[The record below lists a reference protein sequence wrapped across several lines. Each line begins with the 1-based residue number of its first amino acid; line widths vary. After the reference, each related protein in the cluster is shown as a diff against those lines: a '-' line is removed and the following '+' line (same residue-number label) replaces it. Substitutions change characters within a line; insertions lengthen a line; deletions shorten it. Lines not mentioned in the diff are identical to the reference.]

1 MFDYKMF
8 DHDKIDF
15 EVEKFNLAPYTGGWS
30 GADAIP
36 SDIGVGLRRTDTK
49 QPLAIVS
56 DAYEPVQYK
65 DIVDDVESALYHSG
79 MNLTDAK
86 YETNVYDSGA
96 RLELRAKFPA
106 HTTYIGGGSTPAIWE
121 EGENRDRHIYDDVTP
136 EFVFR
141 TSHDRTWAN
150 NGMMGRWR
158 GFCYNTLVSGDKL
171 AYVYGRHTKNFNVQ
185 GFASKIEKAGEY
197 IADGGL
203 RQMRNWYHT
212 DVSRDNVI
220 NLFTHTLAKKTNN
233 VTRTVEPNKV
243 MLSNLMKIF
252 DEENRHLHG
261 RGSYEKYGIQ
271 NKGTLWS
278 AYQAATY
285 WSSHDKDGGKRSRPS
300 HTVIGGRED
309 KVRKMLQSPQW
320 MQLDIAA

>member
-1 MFDYKMF
+1 M
-8 DHDKIDF
+8 
-15 EVEKFNLAPYTGGWS
+15 
-30 GADAIP
+30 
-36 SDIGVGLRRTDTK
+36 
-49 QPLAIVS
+49 
-56 DAYEPVQYK
+56 
-65 DIVDDVESALYHSG
+65 
-79 MNLTDAK
+79 
-86 YETNVYDSGA
+86 
-96 RLELRAKFPA
+96 
-106 HTTYIGGGSTPAIWE
+106 
-121 EGENRDRHIYDDVTP
+121 
-136 EFVFR
+136 
-141 TSHDRTWAN
+141 
-150 NGMMGRWR
+150 
-158 GFCYNTLVSGDKL
+158 VSGDKL
-171 AYVYGRHTKNFNVQ
+171 AYIYGRHTKNFNVQ
-185 GFASKIEKAGEY
+185 GFASKIEKAAEY
-197 IADGGL
+197 IAGGGL

-233 VTRTVEPNKV
+233 VSRKVEPNKV
-243 MLSNLMKIF
+243 MLSTLMKTF

>member
-1 MFDYKMF
+1 MFDYQMF

-15 EVEKFNLAPYTGGWS
+15 EVEKFSLDSYDGYAVN
-30 GADAIP
+30 
-36 SDIGVGLRRTDTK
+36 SDIGVGLRRKDNK
-49 QPLAIVS
+49 RALAIVS

-65 DIVDDVESALYHSG
+65 DIVTGVQEAIGLSDMD
-79 MNLTDAK
+79 LTDAT
-86 YETNVYDSGA
+86 YETNVYDNGA

-106 HTTYIGGGSTPAIWE
+106 HEIQIDKGDTVI
-121 EGENRDRHIYDDVTP
+121 P

-141 TSHDRTWAN
+141 TSHNRTWAN
-150 NGMMGRWR
+150 NGMMGLWR

-185 GFASKIEKAGEY
+185 GFASKIEKASEY
-197 IADGGL
+197 IAGGGL
-203 RQMRNWYHT
+203 QQMRNWYHT

-220 NLFTHTLAKKTNN
+220 HLFTHTLAKKTNN
-233 VTRTVEPNKV
+233 ISREVEPNKV

-261 RGSYEKYGIQ
+261 RGNYEGYATR
-271 NKGTLWS
+271 NRGTLWS

-285 WSSHDKDGGKRSRPS
+285 WSSHDKNGGRPS
-300 HTVIGGRED
+300 HTTIGGRED
-309 KVRKMLQSPQW
+309 KVRKMLHSPQW
-320 MQLDIAA
+320 KQLAA

>member
-1 MFDYKMF
+1 MFDYQMF

-56 DAYEPVQYK
+56 EAYEPVQYK
-65 DIVDDVESALYHSG
+65 DIVTGVQEAIGLSDMD
-79 MNLTDAK
+79 LTDAT
-86 YETNVYDSGA
+86 YETNVYDNGA

-106 HTTYIGGGSTPAIWE
+106 HEIQIDKGDTVI
-121 EGENRDRHIYDDVTP
+121 P

-141 TSHDRTWAN
+141 TSHNRTWAN
-150 NGMMGRWR
+150 NGMMGLWR
-158 GFCYNTLVSGDKL
+158 GFCFNTLVSGDKL
-171 AYVYGRHTKNFNVQ
+171 AYVYGRHTKNFNVL
-185 GFASKIEKAGEY
+185 GFASKIEKASEY
-197 IADGGL
+197 IAGGGL
-203 RQMRNWYHT
+203 KQMRNWYHT

-220 NLFTHTLAKKTNN
+220 HLFTHTLAKKTNN
-233 VTRTVEPNKV
+233 ISREVEPNKV

-261 RGSYEKYGIQ
+261 RANYEGYATR
-271 NKGTLWS
+271 NRGTMWS

-285 WSSHDKDGGKRSRPS
+285 WSSHDKNGGRPS
-300 HTVIGGRED
+300 HTTIGGRED
-309 KVRKMLQSPQW
+309 KVRKMLHSPQW
-320 MQLDIAA
+320 KQLAA

>member
-1 MFDYKMF
+1 MFNYN
-8 DHDKIDF
+8 KIDF

-30 GADAIP
+30 GADVIP

-56 DAYEPVQYK
+56 DAYEPVQYI
-65 DIVDDVESALYHSG
+65 DIITGVEKAICLSDMDRSG
-79 MNLTDAK
+79 AS
-86 YETNVYDSGA
+86 YETNVYDNGA

-106 HTTYIGGGSTPAIWE
+106 HEIQIDKG
-121 EGENRDRHIYDDVTP
+121 DVVIP

-141 TSHDRTWAN
+141 TSHNRTWAN
-150 NGMMGRWR
+150 NGMMGLWR
-158 GFCYNTLVSGDKL
+158 GYCWNTLVSGDKL

-185 GFASKIEKAGEY
+185 GFASKIEKAAEY
-197 IADGGL
+197 IAGGGL
-203 RQMRNWYHT
+203 KQMRNWYHT
-212 DVSRDNVI
+212 DVSRDNI
-220 NLFTHTLAKKTNN
+220 IHLFTHTLAKKTNN
-233 VTRTVEPNKV
+233 VSREVEPNKV

-261 RGSYEKYGIQ
+261 RANYEKYATRSR
-271 NKGTLWS
+271 GTLWS

-309 KVRKMLQSPQW
+309 KVRKMLQSPE
-320 MQLDIAA
+320 

>member
-65 DIVDDVESALYHSG
+65 DIVTGVQEAIGLSDMDLA
-79 MNLTDAK
+79 DAT
-86 YETNVYDSGA
+86 YETNVYDNGA

-106 HTTYIGGGSTPAIWE
+106 HEIQIDKGDTVI
-121 EGENRDRHIYDDVTP
+121 P

-141 TSHDRTWAN
+141 TSHNRTWAN
-150 NGMMGRWR
+150 NGMMGLWR
-158 GFCYNTLVSGDKL
+158 GFCFNTLVSGDKL
-171 AYVYGRHTKNFNVQ
+171 AYVYGRHTKNFNVL
-185 GFASKIEKAGEY
+185 GFASKIEKASEY
-197 IADGGL
+197 IAGGGL
-203 RQMRNWYHT
+203 QQMRNWYHT

-233 VTRTVEPNKV
+233 ISRKVEPNKV

-261 RGSYEKYGIQ
+261 RARYDGYATYER
-271 NKGTLWS
+271 GTLWS
-278 AYQAATY
+278 AYQAATW
-285 WSSHDKDGGKRSRPS
+285 WSSHDKDGGKESRPS
-300 HTVIGGRED
+300 HTVISGRED
-309 KVRKMLQSPQW
+309 KVRKMLDSPQW
-320 MQLDIAA
+320 MQLAA

>member
-56 DAYEPVQYK
+56 DAYEPVQY
-65 DIVDDVESALYHSG
+65 ITWSNAVQEAIGLSG
-79 MNLTDAK
+79 MDLTDAT
-86 YETNVYDSGA
+86 YETNVYDNGA

-106 HTTYIGGGSTPAIWE
+106 HEMQIDKGDTVI
-121 EGENRDRHIYDDVTP
+121 P

-141 TSHDRTWAN
+141 TSHNRTWAN
-150 NGMMGRWR
+150 NGMMGLWR

-171 AYVYGRHTKNFNVQ
+171 AYVYGRHTKNFNVL
-185 GFASKIEKAGEY
+185 GFASKIEKAAEY
-197 IADGGL
+197 IAGGGL

-309 KVRKMLQSPQW
+309 KVRKMLQSPEW
-320 MQLDIAA
+320 MQLDRAA

>member
-1 MFDYKMF
+1 MVGEMFNYNEA
-8 DHDKIDF
+8 DF
-15 EVEKFNLAPYTGGWS
+15 EVEKFSLDSYDGYAVN
-30 GADAIP
+30 
-36 SDIGVGLRRTDTK
+36 SDIGVGLRRKDNK
-49 QPLAIVS
+49 RALALVS
-56 DAYEPVQYK
+56 DAYEPVQYM
-65 DIVDDVESALYHSG
+65 DIIRGVCKAINLSG
-79 MNLTDAK
+79 MDKSEAG

-106 HTTYIGGGSTPAIWE
+106 HEIQIDKGDTVI
-121 EGENRDRHIYDDVTP
+121 P

-141 TSHDRTWAN
+141 TSHNRTWAN
-150 NGMMGRWR
+150 NGMMGLWR

-171 AYVYGRHTKNFNVQ
+171 AYVYGRHTKNFNVL
-185 GFASKIEKAGEY
+185 GFASKIEKAAEY
-197 IADGGL
+197 IAGDGL

-233 VTRTVEPNKV
+233 VSREVEPNKV
-243 MLSNLMKIF
+243 MLSTLMKTF

-278 AYQAATY
+278 AYQAATW

-320 MQLDIAA
+320 MQLAA